1 MGNVFRS
8 LIGFFT
14 NSNQNDIIVY
24 SRELQISLPVTQ
36 NDIYKENNIEN
47 KIENNIDN
55 SYISKEYN
63 DIDLKKSTNVWVI

>member
-24 SRELQISLPVTQ
+24 SRELQISLPVTH
-36 NDIYKENNIEN
+36 NDVYKENNIN
-47 KIENNIDN
+47 NRQNNIEN

-63 DIDLKKSTNVWVI
+63 DIDVNKSTNIWII

>member
-24 SRELQISLPVTQ
+24 SRELQKSLPVTQ
-36 NDIYKENNIEN
+36 NDIYKENN
-47 KIENNIDN
+47 KENNIEN

-63 DIDLKKSTNVWVI
+63 DIDMKKSTNIWII

>member
-36 NDIYKENNIEN
+36 NDIYKENN
-47 KIENNIDN
+47 KENNIEN

-63 DIDLKKSTNVWVI
+63 DIDMKKSTNIWII

>member
-36 NDIYKENNIEN
+36 NDIYKENN
-47 KIENNIDN
+47 NNLDN
-55 SYISKEYN
+55 ADYISKEYN
-63 DIDLKKSTNVWVI
+63 DIDMNKSTNIWII